1 MTIVGLIVF
10 LIVVGVLFWAV
21 RALAGAFGIPV
32 PVVVVVQVVLVVG
45 AVLYLLSAFGL
56 MAGGPVIRLR

>member
-21 RALAGAFGIPV
+21 RALAGAFGIPA